1 MESLLEL
8 NNVMTQTV
16 LETMDAQLHAQLNHC
31 GLALANHQFVL
42 TMAHLF
48 VETEELKVGKNAM
61 IEILLI
67 MMDAAADV
75 KKKKLLIM
83 VLQKDLL
90 WWVNRP
96 PTLTACILF

>member
-1 MESLLEL
+1 MEPLLEL

-42 TMAHLF
+42 TMARLF
-48 VETEELKVGKNAM
+48 VETEESKVGNNAM

-75 KKKKLLIM
+75 KENKF
-83 VLQKDLL
+83 LQKDLL
-90 WWVNRP
+90 WWFKIT
-96 PTLTACILF
+96 PTLTACMLF